1 MKQHSGQLIVIE
13 GIGGSGKNTQRD
25 RLAEK
30 LVAKG
35 FKVKTLDFPRYQV
48 RPWGPKIR
56 AYLDGKLGEVKPET
70 VSLWYARDR
79 LGAKGQLERWLKT
92 GYIVLLSRYYSSNL
106 AYQAA
111 RLPVNKR
118 AVFIDAQYNLE
129 LNEHQIPEANLVILI
144 DTPTRIATDLI
155 KNRGAQTFNP
165 KEQTDI
171 HERTI
176 QQVEKTRR
184 IYLTLAKKF
193 SWPVVSS
200 IDPNNHRLRPP
211 DAIAQDVWQIVSRLL
226 SEPQPNGQSPTVIE

>member
-1 MKQHSGQLIVIE
+1 MRQTGLLIVIE

-25 RLAEK
+25 WLAKRL
-30 LVAKG
+30 VDQG
-35 FKVKTLDFPRYQV
+35 CKVKTLDFPRYHV
-48 RPWGPKIR
+48 RPYGPKI
-56 AYLDGKLGEVKPET
+56 AQYLAGELGEIDPDT

-79 LGAKGQLERWLKT
+79 LGAKGQLERWLKN

-111 RLPVNKR
+111 RLPVKKQVSFVN
-118 AVFIDAQYNLE
+118 AQRHLE
-129 LNEHQIPEANLVILI
+129 LNDHKIPEANLVILI
-144 DTPTRIATDLI
+144 DTPISIATGLI

-176 QQVEKTRR
+176 QQVGETRR
-184 IYLTLAKKF
+184 IYLALAKKF

-226 SEPQPNGQSPTVIE
+226 SEPQLNGQSPTVIE